1 MNRRIAAVSVDNA
14 AVLMRLNR
22 PKRHFAFGKNFTT
35 PQEAQRALARALKRQ
50 RERLALSETEAV
62 EVQLLGQVTSAT
74 EWPKLL
80 GYWERRNPA
89 AVGTWP
95 RRLDSSA
102 HALNLWPLRAGRL
115 GPAVG
120 LGGDVRK
127 RQPKK
132 VLCAPGLIVFNPES
146 RGTLDAKAAL
156 AAVCASW
163 LEDVGMT
170 DFQALRLAPPVL
182 EAWAPRGRLLS
193 RAVVDFGLDWS
204 LPAPDVV

>member
-1 MNRRIAAVSVDNA
+1 MAAASVDNA
-14 AVLMRLNR
+14 VVSIGRLLR
-22 PKRHFAFGKNFTT
+22 PERHFALGRNLTT
-35 PQEAQRALARALKRQ
+35 PPEAHRALARALKRQ

-62 EVQLLGQVTSAT
+62 DVQLLGQVTSAG

-80 GYWERRNPA
+80 GYWERHNPA
-89 AVGTWP
+89 AIGTWP
-95 RRLDSSA
+95 RRLDGSA

-115 GPAVG
+115 GPAAG
-120 LGGDVRK
+120 LGADVRK
-127 RQPKK
+127 RLPKK
-132 VLCAPGLIVFNPES
+132 VLCDPGLIVFNPEG
-146 RGTLDAKAAL
+146 RWALDERTAL

-193 RAVVDFGLDWS
+193 RAVVGFGLDWP
-204 LPAPDVV
+204 LPAADVV